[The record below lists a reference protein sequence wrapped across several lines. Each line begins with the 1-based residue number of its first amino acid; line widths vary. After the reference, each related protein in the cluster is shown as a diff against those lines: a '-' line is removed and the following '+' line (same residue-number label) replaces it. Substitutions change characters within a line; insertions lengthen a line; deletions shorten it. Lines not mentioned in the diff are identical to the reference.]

1 MKKLLRYLS
10 PFAPDQS
17 GACGVLYELGGL
29 IVICDAGG
37 CAGNICGFDEPR
49 WFTKRSAVFSAGLRD
64 MDAIMGRDDKLI
76 AKLAS
81 AQESLGG
88 KFTAIVATP
97 VPAVIGTDMKALKRM
112 AEKKTG
118 VPCITVNAIGTKY
131 YDEGESE
138 AWEKLFREFA
148 RARSVDGTLNE
159 SDSGNSDVG
168 RNSDVCGN
176 SDADRNNDAGGNSV
190 DDENGVNSGNERTEF
205 SDFTGVIGATPLETG
220 YSTPEPLMRGLEKY
234 GIDNPVIYSMGT
246 GLEEIKSAGKA
257 RRNLVVS
264 AAGIAAAEYMKEE
277 FGIPYETGY
286 PFIPEEVTAE
296 ARKVKDGKV
305 LIVHSQFAANE
316 LRRIIREEG
325 NAEVDCGTFFMLNE
339 KYSEENDIKLAGE
352 DELWEL
358 AVSGTYDVIIAD
370 DDIKRLLDAA
380 GFKGRFISFSHF
392 AVSGRTLDEGKTLY
406 DLNMPG

>member
-148 RARSVDGTLNE
+148 GA
-159 SDSGNSDVG
+159 
-168 RNSDVCGN
+168 
-176 SDADRNNDAGGNSV
+176 A
-190 DDENGVNSGNERTEF
+190 ENGADKDRESSVGST
-205 SDFTGVIGATPLETG
+205 FTGVIGATPLETG
-220 YSTPEPLMRGLEKY
+220 YSTPEPLMQGLERY
-234 GIDNPVIYSMGT
+234 GIENPVIYSMGT
-246 GLEEIKSAGKA
+246 GLDEIKLAGAAGK
-257 RRNLVVS
+257 NLVVS
-264 AAGIAAAEYMKEE
+264 AAGIAAAEYLKEE
-277 FGIPYETGY
+277 FGVPYETGY
-286 PFIPEEVTAE
+286 PFITEEVIAE
-296 ARKVKDGKV
+296 AKEIRNGKV

-316 LRRIIREEG
+316 LRRVIREAG
-325 NAEVDCGTFFMLNE
+325 NAEVDCGTFFMMNE
-339 KYSEENDIKLAGE
+339 NYSEESDIRLAGE

-358 AVSGTYDVIIAD
+358 AGSGKYDVIIAD

-380 GFKGRFISFSHF
+380 GFKGRFIAFPHY
-392 AVSGRTLDEGKTLY
+392 AVSGRPLDEGKTLF
-406 DLNMPG
+406 DLDYSD